1 MRDLLRPLAAG
12 AALLTVSLTAFAA
25 LDPVPPP
32 MQMEAKHP
40 EISRNVTKL
49 IEELHYSRPDIDN
62 SYSSAILDRYLD
74 ALDGNRMYFLESD
87 VASFGRYRYEMDD
100 RAKNGELQPVFDIF
114 NLFRQRSRARVERAL
129 EMLQTEPDFTI
140 DESFVFD
147 RSELPWPVSEQAMD
161 EVWRRKVKS
170 DALSL
175 MLTGKTWP
183 EAAEVLTD
191 RYENLYK
198 RMTQLTPDD
207 VFETFMNALAHTMD
221 PHSSYLSPRQSEE
234 YRIQMSLSYDGI
246 GASLQPE
253 DDYVKVVEVIPGGPA
268 QIDGQLKPEDRITG
282 VGEGDD
288 GELVDVIG
296 WRLDDVVQLIRG
308 PGGTTVRLQVLPA
321 GAAPGSPVKVI
332 ALVRDKV
339 KLEEQ
344 AAKSEVK
351 EIDYQGRKYKIGVID
366 VPSFYQDFAARS
378 RGDDDYT
385 STSRD
390 VTRLIHELQAQGIDG
405 LLMDLRQNGGGHLS
419 EATEL
424 SGLFIDR
431 GPVVQLR
438 ETRGDAQVLDDPNPG
453 IVYDGPMA
461 VLVDRYSAS
470 ASEIFAGAIQDY
482 KRGIIIG
489 QQTFGKGSVQNLFS
503 LDRVMRGNDNGQLT
517 LTIGKYYRI
526 TGESTQHR
534 GVLPDVELPSL
545 VDAETVGEST
555 RDTALPWDR
564 IKPTQYKPF
573 QKLDGEIE
581 TLQADEQQRT
591 QTDPELAYLLG
602 DISAL
607 EKIRSEKAVSLNI
620 EKRKAEREEVQD
632 DQLVRENERRAAA
645 GLEPLATVED
655 LDEAEAPEAILLN
668 EASRIVAEMVADRTA
683 PGGRKQLLTGT
694 ADEATASN
702 SRNSAANS
710 ADLSQ

>member
-1 MRDLLRPLAAG
+1 LAVG
-12 AALLTVSLTAFAA
+12 LPAFAA
-25 LDPVPPP
+25 LEPVPPP
-32 MQMEAKHP
+32 IQMQGKHP

-49 IEELHYSRPDIDN
+49 IEELHYSRPQIDN

-87 VASFGRYRYEMDD
+87 VASFGRYRYEIDD
-100 RAKNGELQPVFDIF
+100 RAKDGDLQPVFDIF
-114 NLFRQRSRARVERAL
+114 NLFRQRTRERVEQAL
-129 EMLQTEPDFTI
+129 AMLTTEPDFTA

-147 RSELPWPVSEQAMD
+147 RSDLPWPVSQEEMA
-161 EVWRRKVKS
+161 EVWRKKVKS

-183 EAAEVLTD
+183 ETAKVLTD

-198 RMTQLTPDD
+198 RMTQLTSDD

-268 QIDGQLKPEDRITG
+268 QIDGQLKPEDRITA
-282 VGEGDD
+282 VGEGKD

-296 WRLDDVVQLIRG
+296 WRLDDVVQRIRG
-308 PGGTTVRLQVLPA
+308 PGGTTVRLQVLAA
-321 GAAPGSPVKVI
+321 GAAPGSPQKVI

-351 EIDYQGRKYKIGVID
+351 EVEYQGRKYKVGVID

-378 RGDDDYT
+378 RGDQDYT

-390 VTRLIHELQAQGIDG
+390 VARLIRELEAQGIDG
-405 LLMDLRQNGGGHLS
+405 LLMDLRENGGGHLS

-431 GPVVQLR
+431 GPIVQLR

-470 ASEIFAGAIQDY
+470 ASEIFAGAMQDY
-482 KRGIIIG
+482 KRAIIIG

-503 LDRVMRGNDNGQLT
+503 LDRVMRGDNNGQLT

-545 VDAETVGEST
+545 VDTKTVGEST

-564 IKPTQYKPF
+564 IKATNFKPF
-573 QKLDGEIE
+573 QKLDTEIQSI
-581 TLQADEQQRT
+581 QAAEQSRT
-591 QTDPELAYLLG
+591 QTDPELEYLLG

-607 EKIRSEKAVSLNI
+607 NKVNNEKSISLNLA
-620 EKRKAEREEVQD
+620 KRQAEREEFQD
-632 DQLVRENERRAAA
+632 DQLARENARRAAV
-645 GLEPLATVED
+645 GLQPLAGVAD
-655 LDEAEAPEAILLN
+655 LDKAEAPDQILLN
-668 EASRIVAEMVADRTA
+668 EATRIVAEMVADTR
-683 PGGRKQLLTGT
+683 PGNAKRQQLLTG
-694 ADEATASN
+694 ASGAPDSTAS
-702 SRNSAANS
+702 AQQGAP
-710 ADLSQ
+710 ALGH

>member
-1 MRDLLRPLAAG
+1 VREVLCRLAG
-12 AALLTVSLTAFAA
+12 AASLAVGLPAFAA
-25 LDPVPPP
+25 LEPVPPP
-32 MQMEAKHP
+32 VQMEAKQP

-49 IEELHYSRPDIDN
+49 IEELHYSRPQIDN

-100 RAKNGELQPVFDIF
+100 RAKNGDLQPVFDIF
-114 NLFRQRSRARVERAL
+114 NLFRQRTRERVEHAL
-129 EMLQTEPDFTI
+129 ELLQSEPDFTL

-147 RSELPWPVSEQAMD
+147 RSEMPWPVSQEEIND
-161 EVWRRKVKS
+161 VWREKVKS

-183 EAAEVLTD
+183 EAAKVLTD

-198 RMTQLTPDD
+198 RMTQLTSDD

-268 QIDGQLKPEDRITG
+268 QIDGQLKPEDRITA
-282 VGEGDD
+282 VGEGKN

-321 GAAPGSPVKVI
+321 GAAPGSPQKLI

-344 AAKSEVK
+344 AAKSQIKEV
-351 EIDYQGRKYKIGVID
+351 DYQGHKYKIGVID

-378 RGDDDYT
+378 RGDQDYT
-385 STSRD
+385 STSKD
-390 VTRLIHELQAQGIDG
+390 VARLIRQLQSQGIDG
-405 LLMDLRQNGGGHLS
+405 LLMDLRENGGGHLS

-438 ETRGDAQVLDDPNPG
+438 ERRGEPQVLDDPNPG

-482 KRGIIIG
+482 KRGLIIG

-503 LDRVMRGNDNGQLT
+503 LDRVMRGDNNGQLT

-534 GVLPDVELPSL
+534 GVLPDIELPSL
-545 VDAETVGEST
+545 VDTKTVGEST

-564 IKPTQYKPF
+564 IKPTQFKPF
-573 QKLDGEIE
+573 QKIDGEIQ
-581 TLQADEQQRT
+581 TIQADEQQRT
-591 QTDPELAYLLG
+591 HTDPELEYLLG

-607 EKIRSEKAVSLNI
+607 NKINSEKSVSLNLA
-620 EKRKAEREEVQD
+620 KRQAEREELQD
-632 DQLVRENERRAAA
+632 DQLARENARRAAL
-645 GLEPLATVED
+645 GLQPLAGVAD
-655 LDEAEAPEAILLN
+655 LDKAEAPEQILLN
-668 EASRIVAEMVADRTA
+668 EATRIVAEMVADGRLS
-683 PGGRKQLLTGT
+683 GGKRQQLLTGGNSG
-694 ADEATASN
+694 DSTASA
-702 SRNSAANS
+702 RQPAA
-710 ADLSQ
+710 QGIGH